1 MEQSQRQNMR
11 MVFVLMVSA
20 VFCAIATFVALAV
33 IIDRSETPPP
43 QAGEIPVVITV
54 AGTPVALYPDTNK
67 TVLLVSEVGTA
78 VVPES
83 GNPEQATADAAATA
97 VIVPTDTV
105 IILPTSTP
113 SPIPPPPTPI
123 PPEVIFT
130 PYVVQP
136 GDSLYGITQKQNTS
150 IDLMARYGISSSD
163 LVAGN
168 TLNLPIANLAFCPGM
183 IPHVVRDQQT
193 VYSIGRIY
201 GSSPQAIAAVNNLDA
216 NYTIKTTQVLCIP

>member
-20 VFCAIATFVALAV
+20 VFCAIATFVALAL
-33 IIDRSETPPP
+33 IIDRSQTPPTQP
-43 QAGEIPVVITV
+43 GDIPIMITV
-54 AGTPVALYPDTNK
+54 VGTPIALYPDSNK
-67 TVLLVSEVGTA
+67 TLLLVSEAATPI
-78 VVPES
+78 VP
-83 GNPEQATADAAATA
+83 GPGVPEQATADASATV
-97 VIVPTDTV
+97 VIGVTDTV
-105 IILPTSTP
+105 VIFPTNTP

-130 PYVVQP
+130 PYVVQT

-150 IDLMARYGISSSD
+150 IDLMARYGIASVD

-168 TLNLPIANLAFCPGM
+168 TLNLPIANPAFCPGM
-183 IPHVVRDQQT
+183 MPHIVRDQQT

-201 GSSPQAIAAVNNLDA
+201 GSSPDAIAAVNNLDA
-216 NYTIKTTQVLCIP
+216 NYTVKTTQVICIP